1 MTDGNPL
8 PSAEDCQLAISS
20 RQEGSC
26 HDTELCALQPRRV
39 SGSRGRPKLPEEMF
53 QAKAPKHRCA
63 LAASQCQ
70 GPREFPL
77 LRRRKFSIALTTDR
91 CSRSKGQGML
101 RHATVKHLS
110 STEGLLQTPEQAVLI
125 RKATGLKRRK
135 RHPGN
140 VSHLKFATATRG
152 VSASPAS
159 AEGKDGVIDH
169 RMHVPDA

>member
-1 MTDGNPL
+1 VTDGNPL

-39 SGSRGRPKLPEEMF
+39 SGSLLAARSCRRRCSRPRH
-53 QAKAPKHRCA
+53 PKHRCA
-63 LAASQCQ
+63 LSASQCQ

-77 LRRRKFSIALTTDR
+77 LRRRKFSIALTADR

-110 STEGLLQTPEQAVLI
+110 STEGLLPTPEQAVLI
-125 RKATGLKRRK
+125 RKAIGLKRRK

-140 VSHLKFATATRG
+140 VSHLHSRRL
-152 VSASPAS
+152 
-159 AEGKDGVIDH
+159 EGGFQRRQRARRERLSLSI
-169 RMHVPDA
+169 P